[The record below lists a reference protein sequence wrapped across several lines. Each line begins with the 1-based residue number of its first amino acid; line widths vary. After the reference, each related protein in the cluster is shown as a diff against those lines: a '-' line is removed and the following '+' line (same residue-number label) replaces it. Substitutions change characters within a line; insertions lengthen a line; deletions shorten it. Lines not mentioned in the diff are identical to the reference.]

1 MTYRVLIVEDEYIV
15 AAEIEN
21 IVAEMGH
28 EPVGI
33 AGDQRS
39 ALELASRSDI
49 ALVDLNL
56 RDGPTG
62 TTIGKILAQTHGVT
76 VVFITANPSQLGN
89 GIPGTVGVLPK
100 PATERD
106 LREAVEYAV
115 AKRIAADAPPPRRL
129 KLFDWG
135 SNDSETFA

>member
-1 MTYRVLIVEDEYIV
+1 MSYRVLIVEDEYIV
-15 AAEIEN
+15 AAEIEDV
-21 IVAEMGH
+21 VADMGH

-33 AGDQRS
+33 AGDQRA
-39 ALELASRSDI
+39 ALALAGACDI

-62 TTIGKILAQTHGVT
+62 QMIGKILAQTHGVT
-76 VVFITANPSQLGN
+76 VVFITANPSQLGT
-89 GIPGTVGVLPK
+89 GVPGTIGVLPK

-115 AKRIAADAPPPRRL
+115 AKRIAADAQPPRRM
-129 KLFDWG
+129 KLFEWG
-135 SNDSETFA
+135 SDQTYA